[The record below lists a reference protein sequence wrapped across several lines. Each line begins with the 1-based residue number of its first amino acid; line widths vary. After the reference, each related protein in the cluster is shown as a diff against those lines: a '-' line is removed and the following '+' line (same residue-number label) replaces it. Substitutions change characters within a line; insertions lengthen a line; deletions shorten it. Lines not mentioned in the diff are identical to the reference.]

1 MLPDL
6 LRLPNT
12 WLASTEE
19 CRYCWVS
26 FGRIRFA
33 TTAPKRWELERSIYR
48 APEGSVIAI
57 LTWQEEIMIEI
68 QGNKKRSSIMQVA
81 LASWIGTSIEWY
93 DFFLYGTAA
102 ALVLGPLFFSPNFS
116 PLAAQ
121 LSAFATFWVG
131 FAFRPIGGIIFGHFG
146 DRAGRKTMLI
156 LTLLIMG
163 FATFLVGCLPT
174 YSSIGIWAPICLVVL
189 RMLQGIA
196 VGGEWGGA
204 VLMATEHSPDHRR
217 GFYGSWPQ
225 MGVPTGLLLSSLLF
239 SLISTSFSK
248 QAFLAFGWRIPFLLS
263 IVLVVVGLFIRLSIA
278 ETPDFE
284 RLKAERAVVRMP
296 IIDVLRHWRN
306 FKYVLLAAG
315 AFIVVNGSFY
325 IYITFS
331 VTYGTT
337 VLNVPA
343 NVILNGTLI
352 AAAVLFFGLPL
363 AGALSDRFGR
373 LPIYLLGAALTIL
386 LAFPVFWL
394 IDTRSPVL
402 IALGLTLGQLAN
414 GLMYGPQAAFYS
426 ELFETQIR
434 YSGASLGYQ
443 GASIVAGGLA
453 PFIATALLG
462 IFGHVSWPISV
473 YIIIMGIITFVSAYL
488 AGETRHRSVVVE
500 ASAVSPAEM

>member
-1 MLPDL
+1 MQAIFRPPLYASVSLPL
-6 LRLPNT
+6 LPICGN
-12 WLASTEE
+12 
-19 CRYCWVS
+19 
-26 FGRIRFA
+26 
-33 TTAPKRWELERSIYR
+33 RSEVQHC
-48 APEGSVIAI
+48 AFKGSVIAI
-57 LTWQEEIMIEI
+57 LTWQEEIMTEI
-68 QGNKKRSSIMQVA
+68 QGTQKRPSITRVA

-102 ALVLGPLFFSPNFS
+102 ALVLGPLFFSPHFS

-131 FAFRPIGGIIFGHFG
+131 FAARPVGGVIFGHFG
-146 DRAGRKTMLI
+146 DRIGRKTMLI

-163 FATFLVGCLPT
+163 VATFLVGCLPT
-174 YSSIGIWAPICLVVL
+174 FSVIGIWAPICLVVL
-189 RMLQGIA
+189 RVFQGIA

-204 VLMATEHSPDHRR
+204 VLMATEHAPSHRR

-248 QAFLAFGWRIPFLLS
+248 QSFLAFGWRIPFLLS
-263 IVLVVVGLFIRLSIA
+263 LILVVVGLFIRLSIT

-284 RLKAERAVVRMP
+284 RLKAAQAVARMP
-296 IIDVLRHWRN
+296 IIDVVRRWSS

-315 AFIVVNGSFY
+315 AFIVANGAFY

-331 VTYGTT
+331 VTYGATILKIPT
-337 VLNVPA
+337 S
-343 NVILNGTLI
+343 VILNGTLI
-352 AAAVLFFGLPL
+352 GAVVMFITLPL

-373 LPIYLLGAALTIL
+373 LPIYLTGAGLTML
-386 LAFPVFWL
+386 AAFPIFWL
-394 IDTRSPVL
+394 IDTKSPAL
-402 IALGLTLGQLAN
+402 IALGLSLGLFTTA
-414 GLMYGPQAAFYS
+414 LMYGPQAAFYS
-426 ELFETQIR
+426 EMFGTSVR

-473 YIIIMGIITFVSAYL
+473 YIIIMAIITFVSAYL
-488 AGETRHRSVVVE
+488 AGETRTAGVIAAE
-500 ASAVSPAEM
+500 SAAVGAGG